1 MRRIFTLLRYKV
13 KYVTSS
19 SKKWKWKRLEGL
31 NTLEKNCF
39 SLRTTTQTQ
48 WTTNQSTIL
57 KKHPKDQRISH
68 KVIQNSM
75 FILSI
80 TANMAHRHSH
90 IQQVRWPQVTQFI
103 PQYML
108 HGISQLL
115 PVFHHFQQ
123 NVLSVATSIYN
134 FTPSKDYS
142 PSQTLASQYHF
153 RILHCSSFSGT
164 QRCPL
169 FVWAVPLPGKVQ
181 KSYRS
186 GNNFAYNFWSPQFNM
201 DV

>member
-57 KKHPKDQRISH
+57 KKHPKDQRIGH

-90 IQQVRWPQVTQFI
+90 IHQVRWPQVTQFI

-108 HGISQLL
+108 YGISQLL

-123 NVLSVATSIYN
+123 KVL
-134 FTPSKDYS
+134 TPLFSDNILLFNWS
-142 PSQTLASQYHF
+142 F
-153 RILHCSSFSGT
+153 LHCSKPQVSCYQYIQLHSF
-164 QRCPL
+164 QRL
-169 FVWAVPLPGKVQ
+169 FSISNTG
-181 KSYRS
+181 
-186 GNNFAYNFWSPQFNM
+186 
-201 DV
+201 